1 MSVGGLAAGGRED
14 VLRGILF
21 CVTAFF
27 FFACMDALAKHL
39 GGTYHWV
46 QLVFFRALFG
56 FLPVLPVVYNDGGLR
71 ALRTRH
77 PVLHLIRSTAVL
89 VALATYFIG
98 LQHMPLADALTLA
111 FTSPLFVTLLS
122 MPLLGE
128 RVGPHR
134 LLAIL
139 AGFGGVLVIMQP
151 GADTFRPEAFY
162 LIVAGAAFALSSVLT
177 RLLGRTE
184 TNGAIIFYST
194 LGQFLPALLVL
205 PFVWQMP
212 VSLTDWLLFV
222 GMGCLGGI
230 GLQLITL
237 AFRNAQASVLAPFEY
252 TTLIWATLIGWI
264 VWREWPGNHV
274 WIGAAIL
281 VATGLYITYREGRRQ
296 SQRD

>member
-14 VLRGILF
+14 VLRGIVF

-27 FFACMDALAKHL
+27 FFACMDALAKYL
-39 GGTYHWV
+39 GGSYHWV

-56 FLPVLPVVYNDGGLR
+56 FLPVLPVVYSDGGLR

-77 PVLHLIRSTAVL
+77 PILHLIRSAAVL

-98 LQHMPLADALTLA
+98 LQYMPLAEALTLA

-122 MPLLGE
+122 IPLLGE
-128 RVGPHR
+128 RVGSHR

-139 AGFGGVLVIMQP
+139 AGFAGVLVIMRP
-151 GADTFRPEAFY
+151 GADAFKPEAFY
-162 LIVAGAAFALSSVLT
+162 LLVAGAAFALSSVLT

-194 LGQFLPALLVL
+194 LGQFLPTALVL

-212 VSLTDWLLFV
+212 ASLTDWLLFV

-252 TTLIWATLIGWI
+252 TTLIWATLIGWM

-281 VATGLYITYREGRRQ
+281 VATGLYITYREGRLRQ
-296 SQRD
+296 TAV

>member
-1 MSVGGLAAGGRED
+1 MTAGHRED
-14 VLRGILF
+14 VLRGIAY

-27 FFACMDALAKHL
+27 LFACMDALAKHL

-77 PVLHLIRSTAVL
+77 PMLHFIRSMAVL

-98 LQHMPLADALTLA
+98 LQYMPLAEALTLA

-122 MPLLGE
+122 IPLLGE

-151 GADTFRPEAFY
+151 GADTFKPEAFY

-194 LGQFLPALLVL
+194 LGQFLPAALVL

-212 VSLTDWLLFV
+212 ESLGDWLLFV
-222 GMGCLGGI
+222 SMGCLGGI
-230 GLQLITL
+230 GLQMITL

-252 TTLIWATLIGWI
+252 TTLIWATLLGWL
-264 VWREWPGNHV
+264 VWRELPGNNV

-281 VATGLYITYREGRRQ
+281 VATGLYITYREGRLRQ
-296 SQRD
+296 QAA

>member
-1 MSVGGLAAGGRED
+1 MSAGGLSVGGRED

-39 GGTYHWV
+39 GATYHWV

-56 FLPVLPVVYNDGGLR
+56 FLPVLPVVWSDGGLR
-71 ALRTRH
+71 ALRTRR
-77 PVLHLIRSTAVL
+77 PMLHLIRSTAVL

-98 LQHMPLADALTLA
+98 LQYMALAEALTLA

-122 MPLLGE
+122 IPLLGE
-128 RVGPHR
+128 RVGAHR
-134 LLAIL
+134 LLALI
-139 AGFGGVLVIMQP
+139 AGFGGVIVIMQP

-194 LGQFLPALLVL
+194 LGQFLPMACVL
-205 PFVWQMP
+205 PLFWIAP
-212 VSLTDWLLFV
+212 ASLDDWLLFV
-222 GMGCLGGI
+222 LMGCLGGI

-252 TTLIWATLIGWI
+252 TTLIWATLIGWFA
-264 VWREWPGNHV
+264 WREWPGNHV

-281 VATGLYITYREGRRQ
+281 VATGLYITYREGRPRQ
-296 SQRD
+296 APV